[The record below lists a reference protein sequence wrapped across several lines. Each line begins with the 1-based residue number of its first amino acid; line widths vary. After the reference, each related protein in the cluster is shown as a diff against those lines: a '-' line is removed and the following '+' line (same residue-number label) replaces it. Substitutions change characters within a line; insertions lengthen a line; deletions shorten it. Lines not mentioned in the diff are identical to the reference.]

1 MEKQNRRARPLVD
14 EKYRFAGDI
23 DERSLGPVMVD
34 ETACVE
40 HGNAVPFALNNG
52 LKLSSD
58 ESIDSLVRL
67 GKTERY
73 STDGRRWQDLSRSVR
88 IVETAPDKPSSNERS
103 LDHQTL

>member
-1 MEKQNRRARPLVD
+1 MSTRNTVLP
-14 EKYRFAGDI
+14 GDA

-67 GKTERY
+67 GKTEIAVRPN
-73 STDGRRWQDLSRSVR
+73 GRRWQDLSRSVR